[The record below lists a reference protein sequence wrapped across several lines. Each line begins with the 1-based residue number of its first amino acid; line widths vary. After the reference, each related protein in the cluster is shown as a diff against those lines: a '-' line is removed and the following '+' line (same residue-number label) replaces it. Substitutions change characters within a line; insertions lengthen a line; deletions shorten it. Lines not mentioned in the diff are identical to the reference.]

1 MELYNIEAEQ
11 SILGAILIEPKSI
24 SEGNEVNLS
33 SSDFYLDKHKI
44 IYKCMKKLSDS
55 DLEIDLIILSN
66 ELKNNKTL
74 DEIGGVA
81 YISSLITIVPT
92 ADNIIYYM
100 KIVKNLAMKRYIH
113 NMLLQAGTNIQS
125 MDTSALINFTDEL
138 KSTLLE
144 CTNVND
150 LFIDASTISLKTEN
164 SGAIETGFRSI
175 DNVTGGGLNFGTLT
189 VVTGE
194 PGSGKSTFLN
204 QILANALSLGF
215 NGFLYSG
222 ELTYQMIMEW
232 FAKTVANTKHLSICT
247 NNFGQYVRLSDEGF
261 EMISN
266 WTKDKLFIYSKE
278 ARADEINL
286 ANAIEYL
293 AIKKNVKL
301 FILDNLM
308 TLECSGSDKYEKQII
323 AVKALK
329 NLAKKY
335 NLVVILVAHSNKSSF
350 MNREPHVFEISGA
363 SEIPNLADYIFKM
376 TREDGKPFT
385 HALILKN
392 RITGIIKK
400 RALLE
405 FKSERKR
412 FFTKGELEL
421 QKDFGYEPT
430 YEQDSFC

>member
-1 MELYNIEAEQ
+1 
-11 SILGAILIEPKSI
+11 
-24 SEGNEVNLS
+24 
-33 SSDFYLDKHKI
+33 
-44 IYKCMKKLSDS
+44 MKKLSDS

-66 ELKNNKTL
+66 ELKNDNML
-74 DEIGGVA
+74 DEIGGLA

-92 ADNIIYYM
+92 SSNILYYM
-100 KIVKNLAMKRYIH
+100 KIVKNLAMKRYIY

-125 MDTSALINFTDEL
+125 MDTNDLINFTDEL

-144 CTNVND
+144 CSNVND

-164 SGAIETGFRSI
+164 AGAIETGFMGI
-175 DNVTGGGLNFGTLT
+175 DKVTGGGLNFGTLT

-232 FAKTVANTKHLSICT
+232 FAKTVANPKHLSICT
-247 NNFGQYVRLSDEGF
+247 NNFGRYVRLSDEGF

-278 ARADEINL
+278 AKADEVNL

-335 NLVVILVAHSNKSSF
+335 NLVLILVAHSNKSSL

-363 SEIPNLADYIFKM
+363 SEIPNLADYIFKT
-376 TREDGKPFT
+376 TREDGKPLT

-405 FKSERKR
+405 FDSERKR

-421 QKDFGYEPT
+421 KKDFGYEPT
-430 YEQDSFC
+430 YEQGSFC